1 MEELAGCFV
10 VVLVFVIVP
19 LLLRALVRGFQTD
32 PDGIGAPGDALLR
45 HIREAKSKGL
55 TVKCV
60 DDQIPTKD
68 GSSLPIK
75 KIIISGSL
83 ITPRENQPAVV
94 RVALLDIT
102 DDPEDPAPVFC
113 LIPDLCD
120 EDGVF
125 QVAQPTTIPY
135 QFSEVSEMV
144 VGAIP
149 LFALV
154 GPRKG
159 QRKIRLLVHFTDLS
173 SPLRIFAQG
182 TTVFAYKQE
191 APGYIEIGER
201 TKAHERQI
209 ACLALAISAADD
221 HIDEREHTII
231 RRFFSERFAE
241 LDDAAERRKKV
252 TEALQETLKIL
263 KERRLDAKTLIG
275 KLCHEIQSDGDI
287 NVAQAAYELCVQ
299 VVAADEAVDPR
310 EQEAL
315 DFIARALSLSSEF
328 VREVHHH
335 KLSVIHYGEGQDEAL
350 IGMPAGLTPDEKV
363 RFLNEEFRRWRSRAT
378 NKDPQVAA
386 EATLRLE
393 RIAKMRGQLSNA

>member
-1 MEELAGCFV
+1 M
-10 VVLVFVIVP
+10 LVFIIVP
-19 LLLRALVRGFQTD
+19 ALLRALIRGFQTD
-32 PDGIGAPGDALLR
+32 PDGINARNSAILR
-45 HIREAKSKGL
+45 HVQDAQRKGL

-75 KIIISGSL
+75 KIVVSGSL
-83 ITPRENQPAVV
+83 ITPMENQPAIV
-94 RVALLDIT
+94 RVVLLDIT
-102 DDPEDPAPVFC
+102 DAPEDPAPIFC
-113 LIPDLCD
+113 LLPDLCD

-144 VGAIP
+144 IGAVP

-154 GPRKG
+154 SARKG
-159 QRKIRLLVHFTDLS
+159 PRKIRLLVFFAD
-173 SPLRIFAQG
+173 PDDAMRVFAQG
-182 TTVFAYKQE
+182 MATFAYKQE
-191 APGYIEIGER
+191 IPGYIEIGER

-209 ACLALAISAADD
+209 ACLALAISAADG

-231 RRFFSERFAE
+231 RRFFSERFAD

-252 TEALQETLKIL
+252 TEALQETLTVL
-263 KERRLDAKTLIG
+263 QARRLDAKTLIG
-275 KLCHEIQSDGDI
+275 KLCHELQSGGET

-315 DFIARALSLSSEF
+315 DFIAKSLALPPRF
-328 VREVHHH
+328 VREIHDRNLR
-335 KLSVIHYGEGQDEAL
+335 LSMYDDAEDEAL
-350 IGMPAGLTPDEKV
+350 VGMPAGLPLDKKIQ
-363 RFLNEEFRRWRSRAT
+363 FLNEEFRKWRSRAT
-378 NKDPQVAA
+378 NKDPQIAA

-393 RIAKMRGQLSNA
+393 RIAKLRRQLSDA